1 MPSIDR
7 NSPEPFYRQIYSQ
20 ISDGI
25 TSGLYPAGKKLPS
38 IREAA
43 RELGVSNTTIELAY
57 QRLTEEGFVV
67 ARRGS
72 GYTIC
77 DLQDASRDPNER
89 FSTAYRLSLE
99 ELENAS
105 ASGAKDCSVRYDF
118 AYDAIDPE
126 TFPLTTWAR
135 LSRGIFFEQ
144 GAEKACLYNDRQ
156 GLPALREQICH
167 YINSEYSLDCT
178 PAQVLVMP
186 TTRDLVSSILT
197 LFDASETTVAM
208 ENPGYDEV
216 TTFLKGSGF
225 AVKRLPVFP
234 YPKADE
240 VDDILEGADVVFTTP
255 ACQFPS
261 NRTMPVEL
269 RKNIVAWAEKNNAYV
284 IDDEYSWEFQSGTSR
299 MPALASIDRAGH
311 VISLGTFSNSF
322 TPAVCLSYAILPP
335 QLMLNWQ
342 TRERGSHPQCPW
354 QTQATMATFMREGH
368 WRSHIRR
375 LRLSVQRKRSELIG
389 AIKRYMGDSVT
400 TIVGESSLFVLVQT
414 NDGRTE
420 AELIESAM
428 RAGVRIHSTSRY
440 WSGGVPGDW
449 RFVLIGFSGIPFD
462 DIDEGIRTLAGA
474 WGLARSTR

>member
-25 TSGLYPAGKKLPS
+25 KTGLYPAGKKLPS

-77 DLQDASRDPNER
+77 EQQGPSRDPNER

-99 ELENAS
+99 ELETIS
-105 ASGAKDCSVRYDF
+105 SRCAKTDAVRFDF
-118 AYDAIDPE
+118 AYDAIDPD

-135 LSRGIFFEQ
+135 LSRGIFFEE

-156 GLPALREQICH
+156 GLPTLREQICH
-167 YINSEYSLDCT
+167 YINSEYGLDCT

-197 LFDASETTVAM
+197 LFDPSETTVAM

-225 AVKRLPVFP
+225 TVKDLPVFP
-234 YPKADE
+234 YPRSGE
-240 VDDILEGADVVFTTP
+240 VDEILAGSDIVFTTP

-269 RKNIVAWAEKNNAYV
+269 RRNIVEWAEANNAYV

-299 MPALASIDRAGH
+299 MPALASIDRTGH

-335 QLMLNWQ
+335 QLMLKWQ
-342 TRERGSHPQCPW
+342 TRERGAHPQSPW
-354 QTQATMATFMREGH
+354 QTQATMAAFMREGH

-375 LRLSVQRKRSELIG
+375 LRLSVQRKRDELVG
-389 AIKRYMGDSVT
+389 AIERHMGDAVT
-400 TIVGESSLFVLVQT
+400 TIVGETSLFVLAQT
-414 NDGRTE
+414 NDERSE

-428 RAGVRIHSTSRY
+428 RAGVRVHSTSRY
-440 WSGGVPGDW
+440 WSTDTPDGW
-449 RFVLIGFSGIPFD
+449 RYVLIGFSGIPFD

-474 WGLARSTR
+474 WGVAR